1 MGLFGS
7 LWIRGRQCKKV
18 LLLKTFFNRFWPK
31 SNWSTKHFSFDLNL
45 EQHSSLK
52 VRGSEINFIIQKLLE
67 SKNPCGFII
76 PVLKVSV
83 TNPQRFFHLSNF
95 YIIKL
100 ILEPLTLRL
109 LCCSRLRSKQ
119 KCLVDQLVLSQNLL
133 KNIFNSKT
141 FLNWWP
147 LPTGDPFQG

>member
-1 MGLFGS
+1 MLLELGVLLS
-7 LWIRGRQCKKV
+7 RGRQFKKV

-67 SKNPCGFII
+67 SKNPRGFII

-83 TNPQRFFHLSNF
+83 TNPQGFFHLSNF

-100 ILEPLTLRL
+100 ILEPLTLRPPGS
-109 LCCSRLRSKQ
+109 SRLRSYEKSWGS
-119 KCLVDQLVLSQNLL
+119 LNFWGQNLL
-133 KNIFNSKT
+133 ISVFQLTIFFNY
-141 FLNWWP
+141 
-147 LPTGDPFQG
+147 PTPH